1 MIAMIREILDLAG
14 ERKKQLYLAWLFQAL
29 TSICEGAIYFM
40 LFLCDKRY
48 FGRLV
53 YKGKTGYS
61 IALCFWSIL
70 SCILFLL
77 LYDCKAAPGILCH
90 DAG

>member
-1 MIAMIREILDLAG
+1 MIAMIRKFLDLAG

-40 LFLCDKRY
+40 LFLAIKDILGGSFTKEK
-48 FGRLV
+48 LMQ
-53 YKGKTGYS
+53 YS
-61 IALCFWSIL
+61 GLYCPAFC
-70 SCILFLL
+70 FLL
-77 LYDCKAAPGILCH
+77 LYDCKTAPGILCH

>member
-1 MIAMIREILDLAG
+1 MIAMIRKFLDLAD

-40 LFLCDKRY
+40 LFLAIKDILGGSFTKEKLMQY
-48 FGRLV
+48 SLMFLV
-53 YKGKTGYS
+53 YTV
-61 IALCFWSIL
+61 LHC
-70 SCILFLL
+70 FLL
-77 LYDCKAAPGILCH
+77 LYDCKTAPGILCH